1 MTAELN
7 VNQFSFP
14 DKSILPPLNRDIA
27 SSANCKRF
35 LVREDGIIKIGRANA
50 GSGANTIQLDSKWP
64 VTGQA
69 EGIQGTE
76 KQLFSPLWRQ

>member
-7 VNQFSFP
+7 VNHNQFSFP
-14 DKSILPPLNRDIA
+14 DKSILPFVRDIA

-64 VTGQA
+64 VTGQL
-69 EGIQGTE
+69 EGI
-76 KQLFSPLWRQ
+76 